1 MPGFPQLR
9 TKLQEKL
16 SLSTKLSLKVF
27 IARSAKFARAV
38 VRVPVDF
45 LQRAAGAAA
54 AKGIPVPK
62 SWQGKVHRFD
72 PPTLSGADLVNAAQ
86 KIATAASARRGSVV
100 SIKTSIV
107 IPVFNKAAF
116 TWQCLC
122 SLMNEIDL
130 SETEIIVADD
140 ASTDETS
147 EVLTAMGDVLR
158 VVTNKENKGFV
169 DACNRGAALAQG
181 EYLVFLN
188 NDTEVLPGWLKHL
201 IETVRSDASVGA
213 VGSMFLYPDGSIQE
227 AGAIVWKNGEA
238 HHYGWSGSPD
248 DRRFNFAREVD
259 YCSAA
264 SLLIRKEIFEQ
275 LGGFDRRF
283 APAYYEDVDLCFG
296 VRSLGHKVIY
306 QPMSR
311 VVHYEGVTAG
321 RDTAS
326 GVKHFQ
332 IVNRE
337 KFVAKWGAVL
347 AEEHLEKNL
356 KRLADAADRNHARP
370 RTIVFD
376 ERIPSPDRDAG
387 SARMFMILKTLAKW
401 GHVVFVPFN
410 RPHGVEYEQALWKIG
425 IETAQIENYVSL
437 LRNKNTRVAI
447 VSRPSVAEALIPRIR
462 RVNREVKILFDMVD
476 AHFIRLEREHEI
488 SGDARFAEQAK
499 RYRKIETQLARASD
513 LVWCNSSADKCA
525 IEPEIGGEKID
536 VVPTI
541 HELHGRG
548 EPFEIRR
555 NLLFVGNLAHRPNE
569 DGLHFF
575 MREVFPRIQLALPD
589 AKLFIVGDN
598 APATISGYDSEQ
610 VRVLGYVPDI
620 TSYWRGCRVFIAP
633 LRFGAGTKGKI
644 GDALSYGLPVVTSS
658 VGAESTGLIH
668 ETHVMIA
675 DAPEEFAEAV
685 IRLYRDRELWD
696 RLSQHGYEH
705 IRANFTPEAIERGL
719 SPSLSRLGLIRQP
732 GAN

>member
-38 VRVPVDF
+38 VRVPADF

-107 IPVFNKAAF
+107 IPVFNKAVF

-169 DACNRGAALAQG
+169 DACNQGAALAQG

-275 LGGFDRRF
+275 LGGFDSRY

-296 VRSLGHKVIY
+296 VRSLLYKVVF
-306 QPMSR
+306 QPLSR
-311 VVHYEGVTAG
+311 VIHYEGVTAG
-321 RDTAS
+321 RDSTV
-326 GVKHFQ
+326 GVKPYQ
-332 IVNRE
+332 LINRQKFFE
-337 KFVAKWGAVL
+337 KWRDVIERGQF
-347 AEEHLEKNL
+347 EHDLSM
-356 KRLADAADRNHARP
+356 ADEAANRKAGPHI
-370 RTIVFD
+370 IVFD
-376 ERIPSPDRDAG
+376 DRVPMPDRDAG
-387 SARMFMILKTLAKW
+387 SARMFQILKSLVSLGRT
-401 GHVVFVPFN
+401 VFVPLKPLPEYE
-410 RPHGVEYEQALWKIG
+410 RLLWREGVE
-425 IETAQIENYVSL
+425 TANVIDYPKLIKRRHFN
-437 LRNKNTRVAI
+437 VAI
-447 VSRPSVAEALIPRIR
+447 LSRPEVAAAMMRNIR
-462 RVNREVKILFDMVD
+462 RMDHRIKLVFDMVD
-476 AHFIRLEREHEI
+476 AYFIRLRREQALTNNPDVGKEARHFEKLELELAKAADQVWNA
-488 SGDARFAEQAK
+488 SPMDAREIAK
-499 RYRKIETQLARASD
+499 HIG
-513 LVWCNSSADKCA
+513 
-525 IEPEIGGEKID
+525 PERVA
-536 VVPTI
+536 VVSTI
-541 HELHGRG
+541 HPLHSRGR
-548 EPFEIRR
+548 PFEDRAG
-555 NLLFVGNLAHRPNE
+555 LLFIGHLAHRPNV
-569 DGLHFF
+569 DAVLYFL
-575 MREVFPRIQLALPD
+575 REIFPLVEEALPSIN
-589 AKLFIVGDN
+589 FSIVG
-598 APATISGYDSEQ
+598 
-610 VRVLGYVPDI
+610 
-620 TSYWRGCRVFIAP
+620 SYP
-633 LRFGAGTKGKI
+633 
-644 GDALSYGLPVVTSS
+644 P
-658 VGAESTGLIH
+658 
-668 ETHVMIA
+668 
-675 DAPEEFAEAV
+675 PEIVAYAS
-685 IRLYRDRELWD
+685 D
-696 RLSQHGYEH
+696 
-705 IRANFTPEAIERGL
+705 
-719 SPSLSRLGLIRQP
+719 
-732 GAN
+732 